1 MVQVNQCAEFNNTN
15 CVLSY
20 TSIGDPASN
29 GSWQL
34 SEYSPLHPL
43 PLGRLV
49 KAAALGGQSS
59 IPSQTVWHPEPLDLK
74 RLLLLLAPVVL
85 ADPAVAFD
93 GGGFEAEEKIA
104 VPTDQSKTKTLAKY
118 LEFHQSCMD
127 IQMTM
132 LGEVAEL
139 MEDLA
144 TAHCYCEY
152 TKLEGLETVT
162 WSDRNDAEIACANE
176 GIISKKDAFI
186 RWALPLHHQRLGD
199 ERQ

>member
-1 MVQVNQCAEFNNTN
+1 M
-15 CVLSY
+15 
-20 TSIGDPASN
+20 
-29 GSWQL
+29 
-34 SEYSPLHPL
+34 
-43 PLGRLV
+43 
-49 KAAALGGQSS
+49 
-59 IPSQTVWHPEPLDLK
+59 K

-85 ADPAVAFD
+85 ADPAIAFE
-93 GGGFEAEEKIA
+93 GGGFEEEEKIA
-104 VPTDQSKTKTLAKY
+104 VPTDQSKKNLTKY
-118 LEFHQSCMD
+118 LKFHQSSMD

-132 LGEVAEL
+132 WGEVAEL

-186 RWALPLHHQRLGD
+186 RWALPLHRQRLGD
-199 ERQ
+199 EWR